1 MNKLNYWWI
10 EIRLWAFA
18 MAAAGII
25 AGGALGAVL
34 SEGAFARGIFS
45 GASIGLLAGM
55 VSGIV
60 VRSILELLWR
70 LGELIGSHFDQ
81 KRLIIRKKGE

>member
-18 MAAAGII
+18 MAVAGLI

-34 SEGAFARGIFS
+34 SEGAFARGTFS
-45 GASIGLLAGM
+45 GAAIGLLAGM
-55 VSGIV
+55 FGGIV
-60 VRSILELLWR
+60 VRSLLELVWR
-70 LGELIGSHFDQ
+70 LGELIGSYFDQ
-81 KRLIIRKKGE
+81 NA